1 LINSSY
7 KLSLSSFG
15 TNCLFLFLFGF
26 AFEIIL
32 FEDEETE
39 TQNSYKQLVVT
50 SLPAKLLTYTSAGFL
65 VSSLKPHL

>member
-15 TNCLFLFLFGF
+15 TNCLFLFGF